1 MNTNKNMKEYLKI
14 LLIILIIDSL
24 ITNFF
29 LKKTQFWENEKW
41 KKKYHRVQSQIYHHD
56 LKPNIEA
63 YEIWGGKLKRKII
76 TNSLGFRDSAKK
88 KINKQTD
95 KTRILLIGDSF
106 IEGSG
111 YDYEYTLSGLLAN
124 TLGNRYEVLN
134 SAVESYSPSI
144 YFKKTEFYLSQGY
157 DFDKALIFLDLSDIY
172 DELFINFDKEEN
184 IISEVP
190 KSKLTLERKIKN
202 KIYSLGWF
210 LRDNTISFRFL
221 YLISDK
227 TEEIKNYIK
236 LKSKASSSL
245 NKSFFKTS
253 RDDAIFYR
261 MTHIDR
267 GFWTYDEERYLEIQ
281 KGLEQSDKYLKK
293 LFDLLNENQIESYLI
308 IYPWPAQIK
317 YGDTKHE
324 PYWKNFSNLYN
335 INLINLYNSFQGE
348 NKRELIFENFI
359 YGDIHWNK
367 KGTLKIFNEII
378 NKIKF

>member
-1 MNTNKNMKEYLKI
+1 MKEYLKI
-14 LLIILIIDSL
+14 FLIILIIDSV

-144 YFKKTEFYLSQGY
+144 YYKKTEFYLSQGY

-184 IISEVP
+184 ILSEVP
-190 KSKLTLERKIKN
+190 KTKLTLVRKIKN
-202 KIYSLGWF
+202 KIYSSGWF

-227 TEEIKNYIK
+227 TEEIKNYVK
-236 LKSKASSSL
+236 LKSNASSSL

-267 GFWTYDEERYLEIQ
+267 GFWTYDEGRYLEIQ

-293 LFDLLNENQIESYLI
+293 LFDLLNENQIEAYLI
-308 IYPWPAQIK
+308 IYPWPAQIQ

-324 PYWKNFSNLYN
+324 PYWENFSYLNN
-335 INLINLYNSFQGE
+335 INLINLYNSFQSE
-348 NKRELIFENFI
+348 NKREFIFENFI

-378 NKIKF
+378 SKINF